1 MTGTIRLFRG
11 VAYAEAVSYLL
22 LLASVFLYRV
32 LDGPR
37 FIRPLGMVHGI
48 IFLAFLVLVLKI
60 RESQGWGFWKTILVV
75 ILSAVPLGGFFVGRD
90 VDEQPQAATDAV
102 G

>member
-1 MTGTIRLFRG
+1 MTSSPVRLFRG

-37 FIRPLGMVHGI
+37 LIRPLGMVHGI
-48 IFLAFLVLVLKI
+48 IFLVFLILVLRI
-60 RESQGWGFWKTILVV
+60 RESQAWGFWKTILVLF
-75 ILSAVPLGGFFVGRD
+75 LSAVPLGGFWVGRD
-90 VDEQPQAATDAV
+90 VDERRAASTA
-102 G
+102 